1 MLSNALGVK
10 SRWLVPTNGREA
22 GMGVSPRHITALAM
36 LVIAAPLS
44 GTLTGGALAAD
55 LPAYK
60 PPSRG
65 APSARVGGG
74 TRSMVPPQQIWALAP
89 DHTGLTTRE
98 QPTLYWYLTKPT
110 ATHLELRAAGDQA
123 VKPLLELTIP
133 SPSSP
138 GVQKLDLARHGIRLQ
153 AGAEYRFSVTVESDP
168 RQRSSSGRIQRVD
181 PSPALAKRL
190 EGTPKAAHVAA
201 YAEEGIWYD
210 AIGSISELIEQSP
223 ADAELRKQRESLLEQ
238 IGLKEAAAGDARR

>member
-1 MLSNALGVK
+1 
-10 SRWLVPTNGREA
+10 
-22 GMGVSPRHITALAM
+22 MGVFPRKIAALAL

-44 GTLTGGALAAD
+44 GTLIGVTVAAD

-89 DHTGLTTRE
+89 DHTGLTTHE
-98 QPTLYWYLTKPT
+98 QPTLYWYLTKPM
-110 ATHLELRAAGDQA
+110 ATRLELWAAGDQA
-123 VKPLLELTIP
+123 VKPMLELTIA
-133 SPSSP
+133 SPSSA
-138 GVQKLDLARHGIRLQ
+138 GVQKLDLARHAIRLQ
-153 AGAEYRFSVTVESDP
+153 AGAEYRFSVTAESDP

-181 PSPALAKRL
+181 PSLRLAKRL
-190 EGTPKAAHVAA
+190 EGTPKTGHAAA

-210 AIGSISELIEQSP
+210 AISSISELIEQSP
-223 ADAELRKQRESLLEQ
+223 TDAGLRKQRESLLEQ